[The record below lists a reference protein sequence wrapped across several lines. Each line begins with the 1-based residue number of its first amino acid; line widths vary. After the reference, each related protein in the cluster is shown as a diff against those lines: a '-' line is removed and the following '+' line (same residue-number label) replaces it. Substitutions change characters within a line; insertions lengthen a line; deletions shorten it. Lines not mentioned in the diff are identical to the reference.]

1 MPDLG
6 GRRQRIAIWVL
17 VKLFLALCGSQD
29 DAPAAIAQD
38 QPLTLAV
45 AQVARQAAKNH
56 VP

>member
-1 MPDLG
+1 MPDLS
-6 GRRQRIAIWVL
+6 GRRRRVAIWVL
-17 VKLFLALCGSQD
+17 VKLFLTLCGSQD

-45 AQVARQAAKNH
+45 AQVVQQAAKNH

>member
-1 MPDLG
+1 MPDLS

-17 VKLFLALCGSQD
+17 VKLFLTLCGSRD

-45 AQVARQAAKNH
+45 AQAVRQAAKNH

>member
-6 GRRQRIAIWVL
+6 GRRRRIAIWVL
-17 VKLFLALCGSQD
+17 VKLFLTLCGSQD
-29 DAPAAIAQD
+29 ATPAAIAQD

-45 AQVARQAAKNH
+45 AQVVRQAAKSH